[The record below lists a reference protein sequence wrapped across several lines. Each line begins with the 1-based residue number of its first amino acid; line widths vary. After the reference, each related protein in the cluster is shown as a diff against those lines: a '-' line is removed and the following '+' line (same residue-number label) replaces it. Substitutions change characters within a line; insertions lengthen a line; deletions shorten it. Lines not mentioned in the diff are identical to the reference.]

1 MSLYEE
7 LRGRGF
13 IEQETSPEIKKAIDK
28 GSVTLYVGFDPT
40 ASSLHLGHLLPI
52 VGMARFQKLGH
63 KVIALVGGATGMIGD
78 PSGKSTERTLLTLE
92 LIDENK
98 RKVKEQLSRFL
109 AFDGPNAAIMVDNF
123 DWIGKMSFID
133 WLRDVGKHFSLNYMT
148 AKTSVKKR
156 MESEQGISYTEFSY
170 MTLQA
175 YDFLHLRD
183 AHGCTL
189 QCGGSDQWGNITAGI
204 DLVRKLR
211 GEEVFGLTFPLITT
225 SSGEKFGKSAGNA
238 VWLDAKLTSPYAFY
252 QFWLQTADQDVE
264 RYLKLFSFFDLDQIA
279 AVVAAHAQCPEKR
292 EGQKALARE
301 LTSIVHGP
309 AGLAA
314 AEKATAALFGAAI
327 EGFTDAELAAVFADV
342 PSSELPFAALD
353 GKPLV
358 DLLAE
363 AGVFAS
369 KGEARRLIAGGGV
382 SVNNRRVET
391 ADHVASRQDLAS
403 ESMMVVRKGK
413 KNYHLIKFK

>member
-13 IEQETSPEIKKAIDK
+13 IEQETSPEIKDAIDK
-28 GSVTLYVGFDPT
+28 GQVTLYVGFDPT

-78 PSGKSTERTLLTLE
+78 PSGKSAERSLLTLE
-92 LIDENK
+92 TIGENK
-98 RKVKEQLSRFL
+98 RQVKEQLSRFL
-109 AFDGPNAAIMVDNF
+109 AFDGPNAAVMVDNF

-183 AHGCTL
+183 TFGCTL

-264 RYLKLFSFFDLDQIA
+264 RYLKLFSFLSLGEIA
-279 AVVAAHAQCPEKR
+279 AIAAAHAQAPERR

-301 LTSIVHGP
+301 LTAIVHGQ

-342 PSSELPFAALD
+342 PSSELPFASLD

-382 SVNNRRVET
+382 SVNNRRVEA
-391 ADHVASRQDLAS
+391 ADHVAGRQDLAS